1 MNIEKQLEVYAQ
13 YERTAAIEA
22 TNRAIAETDRGCAL
36 PMLMGLRVYRRRRY
50 AEPQPPIRRITQ
62 HCPASGTA
70 PMNLGL
76 QRLSQACRKNDKKQG
91 ISGSDYA

>member
-1 MNIEKQLEVYAQ
+1 LKAGS
-13 YERTAAIEA
+13 TAALLQSLDFEA
-22 TNRAIAETDRGCAL
+22 PLSNADLNAAMFCNS
-36 PMLMGLRVYRRRRY
+36 PMLTGLRVYRRRRY

-76 QRLSQACRKNDKKQG
+76 RHLSQACRKNDKNKVYLVQ
-91 ISGSDYA
+91 ITLKRQ